1 MLLIMKKNQSLNKKI
16 LKKIG
21 LNIRYNRSRANISQE
36 ALALDIGVERS
47 YITSIEMGDKS
58 PSLYCLYLIAKRL
71 NTTLQNLVDIN
82 IE

>member
-1 MLLIMKKNQSLNKKI
+1 MKKNQSLNKKI
-16 LKKIG
+16 LKKVG

-58 PSLYCLYLIAKRL
+58 PSLYCLYMIAKRL
-71 NTTLQNLVDIN
+71 NTSMTDLVDIN